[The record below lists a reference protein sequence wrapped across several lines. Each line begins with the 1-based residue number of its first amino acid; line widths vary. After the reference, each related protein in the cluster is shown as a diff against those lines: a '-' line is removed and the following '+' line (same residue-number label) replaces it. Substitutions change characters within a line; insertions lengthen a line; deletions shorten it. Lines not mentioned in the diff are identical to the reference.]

1 MPKKHYTPSLLALKI
16 IIFIFIFFITS
27 FSVAIAASSESQET
41 NIKPLTIILKN
52 SISGNPVSGVEIT
65 ARERLSGGGEKWI
78 GKKVTD
84 KNGTAVFELDSLG
97 AGRTYFF
104 KAKPYINGTRVISET
119 IHKPGT
125 FNWKVG
131 TVEVAVR
138 DATQSNSP
146 ALINTSVIVSEV
158 NADETL
164 TWFQMVTSDAKG
176 ILRLDLPGMDKGR
189 RYILRAKSTLDEKWK
204 KGQPIS
210 TSGTYT
216 FNVGTKPLTVTLKN
230 AISDNPVSGVEIT
243 AKEKLSDGSEKWAG
257 EKVTDK
263 NGTAVFELDGLGAGR
278 TYFFTA
284 KPYINI
290 SGIISKTFYKP
301 GTFNWKVGTVKVTV
315 RDATQSNYPT
325 IANTQ
330 VIVYEVASDGSLTW
344 FQSVSS
350 DAEGILRLD
359 LPEMDKGRQYV
370 LRAKSTL
377 SGKWKRSQ
385 LISKLGSYTFKVG
398 TKPLTITLKNFL
410 SGIPV
415 SGVEIFALENLTDG
429 SKKWVGKKV
438 TDENGIAVFELDD
451 LGAGRT
457 YFFKARPYSGSTR
470 VVSKTF
476 HKPGTF
482 NWKVG
487 TVEVTVHNATQ
498 SNSPILA
505 NTQVIVS
512 KVANDGALIW
522 FQSVTSD
529 AGGILRLDLPEMD
542 KGRQYVLRAKS
553 TLSGKW
559 KRSQAIITSGTY
571 IFNVGTKALNVSLH
585 NGISETAVS
594 EVKIVAMERLA
605 DGSEKWHSE
614 NTTDAKGQ
622 AVFELDGL
630 GEGRKYYLKA
640 VNPYGTGNVNT
651 SILTSTG
658 DFKFPIGTILVTLLD
673 GDNGIPLS
681 EKKLV
686 AFRITPEQKRIWVKS
701 GITSQEGRVY
711 FDLDGLD
718 NGETYVFSAI
728 KPFNKDRFYHSKVI
742 RSEGP
747 VTLEITRDGSSSLD
761 LQPPT
766 IFILSPAPSG
776 FANASGFLLQGLAD
790 DNDKLSYINVAITD
804 SIAGITTV
812 PATYDILTKRWEAP
826 INISAITPGEMI
838 TVSVTAVD
846 NTNNERTVSA
856 EYIVTTDSSPPIV
869 ELISP
874 KNGASV
880 AAGGFI
886 VKGTAV
892 DNVGIVELYVSLS
905 DPLLGTT
912 VDRQHINL
920 TLGDANWM
928 FTIYNDQV
936 SPGEMVSLSLE
947 AADAAGNKSL
957 TAVTFKTDSRD
968 VRIPSHTS
976 ASSHILNRITF
987 GATPELL
994 KRVERIGPQEYIS
1007 QQLNPHTIDDSVLR
1021 TRMKKFKPKD
1031 ANELQWYLIQYMLDS
1046 EHQLNEVMTWFWDN
1060 HFNTHLGKHG
1070 KIQYELEENN
1080 QFRQQALGRFRDLLE
1095 ISAKSPAMLYY
1106 LDSVR
1111 NIKAEPN
1118 ENYAR
1123 ELMELHTLGV
1133 DGGYDHHDIE
1143 SLAKIFTGWRVKDDQ
1158 FYFDARRHNDQ
1169 DKNFLGNTITAGGVE
1184 EGEAVLDILATHPS
1198 TAFFICTK
1206 LGQYF
1211 ISDTPEK
1218 SFTEN
1223 CADIFLA
1230 SDGDIKQILSYIL
1243 SSSEFLSPINM
1254 RIKIKTPIEFITG
1267 VVRGLDATPNE
1278 QVIRW
1283 SLNRMGVR
1291 LFRNP
1296 VPTGWPEIGDNWINP
1311 N

>member
-1 MPKKHYTPSLLALKI
+1 MPKKPYTPSLLALKI
-16 IIFIFIFFITS
+16 IVFIFIFPITS

-52 SISGNPVSGVEIT
+52 SISGNPVSGVEIK
-65 ARERLSGGGEKWI
+65 ARERLSGGGEKWA

-84 KNGTAVFELDSLG
+84 KNGTAVFELDGLG

-138 DATQSNSP
+138 DATQSTSP
-146 ALINTSVIVSEV
+146 ALIDTSVIISEV
-158 NADETL
+158 NADGTL

-216 FNVGTKPLTVTLKN
+216 FNVGTKPLTITLKN
-230 AISDNPVSGVEIT
+230 AISDNLVSGVEIT
-243 AKEKLSDGSEKWAG
+243 VKEKLPDGSAKWAG
-257 EKVTDK
+257 KKVTDK

-290 SGIISKTFYKP
+290 AGIISKTFYKP
-301 GTFNWKVGTVKVTV
+301 GTFNWKVGTVEVTV

-415 SGVEIFALENLTDG
+415 SGIEIIAVENLTDG
-429 SKKWVGKKV
+429 SKNWVGK
-438 TDENGIAVFELDD
+438 
-451 LGAGRT
+451 
-457 YFFKARPYSGSTR
+457 S
-470 VVSKTF
+470 
-476 HKPGTF
+476 
-482 NWKVG
+482 
-487 TVEVTVHNATQ
+487 
-498 SNSPILA
+498 
-505 NTQVIVS
+505 
-512 KVANDGALIW
+512 
-522 FQSVTSD
+522 
-529 AGGILRLDLPEMD
+529 
-542 KGRQYVLRAKS
+542 
-553 TLSGKW
+553 
-559 KRSQAIITSGTY
+559 
-571 IFNVGTKALNVSLH
+571 
-585 NGISETAVS
+585 
-594 EVKIVAMERLA
+594 
-605 DGSEKWHSE
+605 
-614 NTTDAKGQ
+614 TTDANGQ
-622 AVFELDGL
+622 TIFELDGL

-640 VNPYGTGNVNT
+640 VNPYGTGNVDT

-658 DFKFPIGTILVTLLD
+658 DFKFFIGTTLVTLLD

-681 EKKLV
+681 GKELV
-686 AFRITPEQKRIWVKS
+686 AFRITSEQERIWMKS
-701 GITSQEGRVY
+701 GATSQEGRVY

-718 NGETYVFSAI
+718 NGETYVISAI
-728 KPFNKDRFYHSKVI
+728 KPFNKNRFYYSKII

-766 IFILSPAPSG
+766 IFILSPTPSG
-776 FANASGFLLQGLAD
+776 LANASGFLLQGLAD
-790 DNDKLSYINVAITD
+790 DNDKLSHVNVAITD

-812 PATYDILTKRWEAP
+812 PATYDTLTKRWEAP
-826 INISAITPGEMI
+826 IDISAITPGEMI

-856 EYIVTTDSSPPIV
+856 EYTVTTDSSPPIV
-869 ELISP
+869 EIISP

-880 AAGGFI
+880 AADGFI

-920 TLGDANWM
+920 TPRDTHWM

-957 TAVTFKTDSRD
+957 TSVTFKTDSRD
-968 VRIPSHTS
+968 IQISSHTS

-987 GATPELL
+987 GATPTLL

-1007 QQLNPHTIDDSVLR
+1007 QQLNPHTVDDSVLR
-1021 TRMKKFKPKD
+1021 TKMKKFKPKD
-1031 ANELQWYLIQYMLDS
+1031 ANELQWYFIQYMLDS

-1243 SSSEFLSPINM
+1243 ASSEFLSPINM

-1278 QVIRW
+1278 QVIRQ

-1311 N
+1311 NQILQRLSFLNQVLGNDRGTRDTSVRNIKALLLANNYRQTGEIINFFADLHLGGEISDTGYNIIFMNMNSPDNFDINAETTETRLRQALASILSLPAYQYQ